1 MTTQPPAGDS
11 PQAGDTQPEGGESKE
26 SKTQGAMTR
35 WPRDLTDL
43 WTGWQPLGAMMS
55 SRACRRVA
63 IT

>member
-35 WPRDLTDL
+35 WPRD
-43 WTGWQPLGAMMS
+43 
-55 SRACRRVA
+55 
-63 IT
+63 